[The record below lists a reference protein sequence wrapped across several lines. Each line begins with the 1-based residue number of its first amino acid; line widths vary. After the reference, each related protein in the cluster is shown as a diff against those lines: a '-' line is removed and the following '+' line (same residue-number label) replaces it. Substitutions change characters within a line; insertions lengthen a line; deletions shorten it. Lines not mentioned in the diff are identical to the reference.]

1 MSSFTTKIIDEMTW
15 PELKRA
21 ADEGYLLIL
30 PVGSTEQH
38 GPHLPLSTDVIIPS
52 EIAKG
57 MATKIKAVVAPAIRY
72 GYYSRPKSG
81 GGESFPGTTSLSAS
95 TLIQTIKE
103 IMKEFIRHG
112 FRKFLLLNGH
122 YENTAILPEGVE
134 MAIAESG
141 VQNVKVAIMTWGDVI
156 TNEDLSKIYADKFP
170 GWEIEHA
177 AVMETSVMLHLRP
190 DLVRSDR
197 LPDER
202 VKRIV
207 NYEIIPAPP
216 ETITPVGSL
225 WSAREASKEK
235 GRYLFDVVVDG
246 LVKTVSKDL
255 AL

>member
-1 MSSFTTKIIDEMTW
+1 MTW
-15 PELKRA
+15 QELKQA
-21 ADEGYLLIL
+21 ATEGYLLIL

-52 EIAKG
+52 EIAKA
-57 MATKIKAVVAPAIRY
+57 MASKMKAVVAPAIRY

-81 GGESFPGTTSLSAS
+81 GGENFPGTTSISAS

-103 IMKEFIRHG
+103 VMREFIRHG

-134 MAIAESG
+134 TAIAESG
-141 VQNVKVAIMTWGDVI
+141 KDVRVAIMTWGDVI
-156 TNEDLSKIYADKFP
+156 TSEHLTKIYAGKFP

-177 AVMETSVMLHLRP
+177 AVMETSVMQYLRP
-190 DLVRSDR
+190 DLVRSDK
-197 LPDER
+197 LPDES

-216 ETITPVGSL
+216 DTITTVGSL

-235 GRYLFDVVVDG
+235 GRYIFDIVVDG
-246 LVKTVSKDL
+246 LVKTVKKDL
-255 AL
+255 EI